1 MAENDQ
7 DSRLGLHNKQHS
19 SGQKGGA
26 GHGHPQERQY
36 DSNGNRSPIS
46 VRRTPISLSKKQTTM
61 NIRKLTNSLFDEGAL
76 TEQCNVIKEEEKER
90 DEQD

>member
-1 MAENDQ
+1 M
-7 DSRLGLHNKQHS
+7 
-19 SGQKGGA
+19 
-26 GHGHPQERQY
+26 
-36 DSNGNRSPIS
+36 
-46 VRRTPISLSKKQTTM
+46 RRTPISLSKKQTAM